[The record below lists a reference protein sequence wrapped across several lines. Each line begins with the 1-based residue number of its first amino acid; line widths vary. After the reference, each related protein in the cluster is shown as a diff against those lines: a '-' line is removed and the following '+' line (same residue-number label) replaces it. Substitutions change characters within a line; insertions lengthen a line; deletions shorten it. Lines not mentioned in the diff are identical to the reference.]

1 MARARKTPRLDPS
14 GVRPD
19 SPSKPP
25 NHAEPALVSEVE
37 RAVRQAG
44 ALPLGKL
51 TSAKLTRAK
60 LTKEAQADLLEQLV
74 ARGLERRPKAVRVPI
89 EEQLAQLVMGGG
101 RVPLKDVPKRVKGA
115 TRPEINAALNRLIR
129 ADKLRVAVR
138 TQVEVL
144 VGGSER
150 TLEPPEVASLVKLH
164 AELAKTLKKVA
175 AKGLPKTLLREDL
188 APLLDAIERA
198 ARPAKAQPALE
209 IVGDALRRM
218 EDPVLKLVRIPDL
231 VRSLAD
237 RLPIADIHRALSD
250 AATRGA
256 IELRP
261 EAGGE
266 FLKADDARLCPP
278 GPRDTVFS
286 YARLLSP

>member
-1 MARARKTPRLDPS
+1 VARTRKSPPLDRS

-19 SPSKPP
+19 KPGSKPS
-25 NHAEPALVSEVE
+25 NLAEPALVGEVE

-51 TSAKLTRAK
+51 TRAK
-60 LTKEAQADLLEQLV
+60 LTKEAQAELLEQLV

-89 EEQLAQLVMGGG
+89 EEQLAPLVMGGG
-101 RVPLKDVPKRVKGA
+101 RVPLKDVPRRVKGA
-115 TRPEINAALNRLIR
+115 TKVEINAALSRLIR
-129 ADKLRVAVR
+129 ADKVRVVVR

-144 VGGSER
+144 VGGAER
-150 TLEPPEVASLVKLH
+150 TLEPPEIASLAKLH
-164 AELAKTLKKVA
+164 AELAKTLKKVG
-175 AKGLPKTLLREDL
+175 AKDRTLLREDL
-188 APLLDAIERA
+188 APLLDALERA
-198 ARPAKAQPALE
+198 ARPAKAQPAHE
-209 IVGDALRRM
+209 IVDDALRRM
-218 EDPVLKLVRIPDL
+218 EDPVLKLIRIPDL
-231 VRSLAD
+231 VRSLAG
-237 RLPIADIHRALSD
+237 RLPVSDIHRALSD

-266 FLKADDARLCPP
+266 FLQPDDARLCPP